1 MNIGQVAKAS
11 GVSAKMI
18 RYYERNGLISPAER
32 LQSGYRDYSNRD
44 VQVLQ
49 FIRRARDLGFSVAE
63 ISTLLGLWSDEHRQ
77 SADVKRLAQTHIS
90 DLHQRIQNLE
100 QMARTLQELVGC
112 CAGDDQPNCPII
124 ANLEKPL
131 VGAEVEG
138 QPDSLT
144 RLRDLSPATR
154 RS

>member
-1 MNIGQVAKAS
+1 MNIGQVAKAV

-44 VQVLQ
+44 VQILQ
-49 FIRRARDLGFSVAE
+49 FIRRSRDLGFSVAE
-63 ISTLLGLWSDEHRQ
+63 ISALLGLWNDNERHS
-77 SADVKRLAQTHIS
+77 SDVKKLAQAHIS
-90 DLHQRIQNLE
+90 ELQQRIQSLE
-100 QMARTLQELVGC
+100 QMATTLQELVGC

-124 ANLEKPL
+124 ASLEKPL
-131 VGAEVEG
+131 IDAEVEG
-138 QPDSLT
+138 QVDGLA
-144 RLRDLSPATR
+144 RLRDLSPTAR

>member
-32 LQSGYRDYSNRD
+32 LPSGYRDYSERD

-49 FIRRARDLGFSVAE
+49 FIRRSRDLGFSVAE
-63 ISTLLGLWSDEHRQ
+63 ISTLLGLWHDRQ
-77 SADVKRLAQTHIS
+77 RHSSDVKKLAQAHITE
-90 DLHQRIQNLE
+90 LHQRIQSLE
-100 QMARTLQELVGC
+100 QMAKTLQDLVGC
-112 CAGDDQPNCPII
+112 CAGDDQPACPII

-131 VGAEVEG
+131 AGMDIEL
-138 QPDSLT
+138 PSDSLT
-144 RLRDLSPATR
+144 RLRDFSPTAR